1 MSTMLKQR
9 HIVLRKTV
17 SKILEGDV
25 TSDVIKPGERG
36 QAKFISVMSVKS
48 DVGALGHLVPHSS
61 FQVRHCLLSYC
72 CKSTHEM
79 APISALI

>member
-17 SKILEGDV
+17 SKILERDV

-36 QAKFISVMSVKS
+36 QA
-48 DVGALGHLVPHSS
+48 
-61 FQVRHCLLSYC
+61 
-72 CKSTHEM
+72 
-79 APISALI
+79 